1 MKIIVEIPDSKADFF
16 IELLNNL
23 KNVKFKIISTEKAQL
38 IEEIKE
44 AVDNLNLVKQNKV
57 KANPA
62 KDLIDEL

>member
-23 KNVKFKIISTEKAQL
+23 KHVKFKIISTEKAQL